1 MDTQDKKKKY
11 SAHRWVGCPLEEEYF
26 GQERKAGKQERKIAV
41 AKDRSKYKKTDR
53 DKLLNAEKKQEASKY
68 EGEGYLRGRV
78 LATTSEGFIVEH
90 DNKTYACTLRGILK
104 KEKGQ
109 AKNLVVVGDIVIFEI
124 LNPQNGMIAQVEPRK
139 SVLSRADNLSRRK
152 EQLIAANI
160 DQVIITGSVIA
171 PRLKAP
177 LLDRYVIAAHKGG
190 LAPLI
195 VINKIDLLNDTEFDA
210 VTREEEKEL
219 CDHLLEAYKAVGLR
233 AIAVSLMTGE
243 GIEELKQE
251 MQGKASVFSGQ
262 SGVGKSS
269 LINAITG
276 ATLKTGDVV
285 EKTQKGSHTT
295 TSTKLLPL
303 EFGGWCIDTPGIKS
317 FGVWDLRKEEVE
329 KYFSEI
335 HAVGRSCRYPNCMH
349 LHESDC
355 AVIEALE
362 RGEISLVRYSSY
374 QTLLNSVSQ
383 AHIRR

>member
-1 MDTQDKKKKY
+1 MDSDDKKKY

-26 GQERKAGKQERKIAV
+26 GQERKAGKQERKIAT
-41 AKDRSKYKKTDR
+41 AKDRSKYKKTDK
-53 DKLLNAEKKQEASKY
+53 DKILNAEKKSEGSKFQE
-68 EGEGYLRGRV
+68 EGYFRGRV
-78 LATTSEGFIVEH
+78 LATTSEGFVVEH
-90 DNKTYACTLRGILK
+90 EGNTYSCTLRGALK
-104 KEKGQ
+104 KQKGQ
-109 AKNLVVVGDIVIFEI
+109 AKNLVVVGDNVFFEI
-124 LNPQNGMIAQVEPRK
+124 LDPQTGMIAHVETRK

-160 DQVIITGSVIA
+160 DQLIITGSVVA

-177 LLDRYVIAAHKGG
+177 LLDRYVIAARKGD
-190 LAPLI
+190 LKPLI
-195 VINKIDLLNDTEFDA
+195 VINKVDLLEDSAWDSA
-210 VTREEEKEL
+210 MRQEEKEL
-219 CDHLLEAYKAVGLR
+219 CEHLLKAYEAAGLR
-233 AIAVSLMTGE
+233 AIAVSLASGE
-243 GIEELKQE
+243 GIESLKKE

-276 ATLKTGDVV
+276 ASQKTGDIV

-303 EFGGWCIDTPGIKS
+303 ELGGWCIDTPGIKS
-317 FGVWDLRKEEVE
+317 FGVWDLREEEVE

-335 HAVGRSCRYPNCMH
+335 HAIGRSCHFPNCKH
-349 LHESDC
+349 LHENNC

-362 RGEISLVRYSSY
+362 KEEISLIRYYSY